1 MDINMNIQWFF
12 TEIEKCSNYFFKN
25 HQILDNVKDSDKRG
39 MKKKTGGRGME
50 KFGSIGNGNLRGFL
64 VMRETKM

>member
-39 MKKKTGGRGME
+39 MTKNPAGEEWKNSGALGMEKSRGME
-50 KFGSIGNGNLRGFL
+50 ISAGF
-64 VMRETKM
+64 